1 MYCICFFLALSY
13 ISNKWF
19 HFFTDLYTSSTS
31 RKRSSTF
38 VVSHRDWS
46 RLEKTRLK
54 KNRKK
59 NSIYITG
66 AFFWALCTIY
76 YYLTVC
82 PISNILL
89 LYSNTWRINVSVWRF
104 NEKKNV
110 TENIFLRF
118 SSRWLSKPINKNT
131 LVYQFYSTLAKINF
145 EKKLRLMSIFYE

>member
-1 MYCICFFLALSY
+1 MQSCIFCFFLALSY

-104 NEKKNV
+104 NEKKKRYRKYFFEV
-110 TENIFLRF
+110 Q
-118 SSRWLSKPINKNT
+118 LSMAIKTDKQKHIGISVLLYSCKN
-131 LVYQFYSTLAKINF
+131 
-145 EKKLRLMSIFYE
+145 

>member
-1 MYCICFFLALSY
+1 MTSPEKKVFWILPMFLLLIYLQSCIFCFFLALSY

-110 TENIFLRF
+110 TENIFWGSALDG
-118 SSRWLSKPINKNT
+118 
-131 LVYQFYSTLAKINF
+131 YQN
-145 EKKLRLMSIFYE
+145 R